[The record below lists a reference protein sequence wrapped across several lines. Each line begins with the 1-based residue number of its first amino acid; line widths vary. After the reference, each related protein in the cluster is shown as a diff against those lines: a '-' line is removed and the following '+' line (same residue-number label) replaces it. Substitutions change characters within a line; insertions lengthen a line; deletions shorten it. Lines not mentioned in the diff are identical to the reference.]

1 MSFDMKKT
9 EARARRIS
17 RARRVAQVEEH
28 RLNVALASRS
38 ALVQS
43 VYVGDV
49 DGLDTTSGVAVPVVV
64 VERGERWTF
73 KVASAIESEGRIEV
87 TTASAVPLADCPT
100 NLLVRFAKRRILT
113 ELVDDVLAEELL
125 APGTPEAHA

>member
-73 KVASAIESEGRIEV
+73 KVASAIVRVGRIEV
-87 TTASAVPLADCPT
+87 TTANAVPLVDCPT
-100 NLLVRFAKRRILT
+100 NLLVRFATRRILT
-113 ELVDDVLAEELL
+113 ELVEQVLAQELL